1 MEQAVRSNA
10 QILRVVS
17 FCSFSAKKLT
27 QLLLFSVFQVSELLN
42 RIEQEQD
49 MGPQYGIGM
58 QAFSITSPETTVKK
72 ETGTVGILS
81 NSV

>member
-1 MEQAVRSNA
+1 
-10 QILRVVS
+10 
-17 FCSFSAKKLT
+17 
-27 QLLLFSVFQVSELLN
+27 
-42 RIEQEQD
+42 